1 MSPVTPFESAIVIE
15 PTRDDPQLFRSLVDH
30 ATDLIVTL
38 DGDGTITY
46 ANQVSQVYLGFLA
59 EELIGRN
66 AVDLVHPDDVGRAL
80 DDLNALSEFGA
91 PLGTTTFRL
100 RHADGRWVTLDI
112 TSSDVPTDEGGR
124 VALHG
129 RPAEDRRATD
139 EVVVRLLRG
148 GTRRELLA
156 PLCDLFDWRVN
167 GTRIAIAW
175 FEPNLGWQSV
185 STDLPDDLVGI
196 DDGATGP
203 WQRSRDQSIEICEDA
218 DQPLDPARRQR
229 ADELGLSTY
238 WIVPIADSGGRL
250 PATITVWGGPR
261 GHPRQVH
268 AYGMSVART
277 FVDLILRWSHQ
288 VQRLDSAAHTDELT
302 GLANRKAFFDRLD
315 AVTEP
320 GALLYCDLD
329 RFKSVND
336 ALGHSAGD
344 ALLRQVAARFRHAV
358 RTQDLVARI
367 GGDEFAILCVGAD
380 VELAES
386 LSARTQAAFADPF
399 AVAGH
404 TVEIGISIGVAHA
417 PQRLG
422 RDTLEM
428 ADQTLYQVKARRR
441 SPTVR

>member
-1 MSPVTPFESAIVIE
+1 MSSVTPYQAALVID
-15 PTRDDPQLFRSLVDH
+15 PPADDPQLYRSLVDN

-38 DGDGTITY
+38 DGEGTITY
-46 ANQVSQVYLGFLA
+46 ANRVSQIYLGLLP
-59 EELIGRN
+59 EELIGRH
-66 AVDLVHPDDVGRAL
+66 AVELVHPDDVDRAL
-80 DDLNALSEFGA
+80 DDLSAHAEFGA
-91 PLGTTTFRL
+91 PLGTSTFRL

-112 TSSDVPTDEGGR
+112 TSSDVPTQAGALVG
-124 VALHG
+124 LHG

-148 GTRRELLA
+148 GTRRELLT

-167 GTRIAIAW
+167 GTRIAITW
-175 FEPNLGWQSV
+175 LEPNLGWQSV
-185 STDLPDDLVGI
+185 STGLPAELVGTDDL
-196 DDGATGP
+196 ATGP
-203 WQRSRDQSIEICEDA
+203 WQRSRDRFTEICEDA
-218 DQPLDPARRQR
+218 DDPLDPARRQL
-229 ADELGLSTY
+229 ADGLGLSSY

-344 ALLRQVAARFRHAV
+344 ALLRQVASRFRHAV

-399 AVAGH
+399 TVAGH

-422 RDTLEM
+422 RDTLET
-428 ADQTLYQVKARRR
+428 ADQTLYEVKARRR